1 MDCRAGNRILDSV
14 LGAVLSVVALQ
25 ASAAEAVPDF
35 AKAIP
40 MADAVAGAGI
50 AKRCEAC
57 HDWTKGG
64 PNKIGPNLFGII
76 GRPKASHP
84 GFDYSAAMKAKTGA
98 WTYGELFDFLRQ
110 PGAVVPGTKMSFAGL
125 PKVQDRLNVM
135 AFLRMQADRPVPL
148 PAAGAGTR

>member
-1 MDCRAGNRILDSV
+1 M
-14 LGAVLSVVALQ
+14 LGAVLFAAAVR

-40 MADAVAGAGI
+40 MADATAGAGI

-76 GRPKASHP
+76 GRPKAGHP
-84 GFDYSAAMKAKTGA
+84 GFDYSAAMKAKGGA
-98 WTYGELFDFLRQ
+98 WSYADLFDFLRQ
-110 PGAVVPGTKMSFAGL
+110 PAALIPGTKMSFAGL
-125 PKVQDRLNVM
+125 PEAQDRLNLL
-135 AFLRMQADRPVPL
+135 AFLRMQADRPAPL
-148 PAAGAGTR
+148 PAAGGAAR